1 MLKKEFNRKDVE
13 RARNLIQG
21 KTGDSSEIQI
31 GYKKKQVEYKE
42 GDVWVEKKK
51 TWTIKNGIKQ
61 NITKL
66 QTVRNIV
73 MMPISC
79 PECNSVMRKR
89 LDKKFWKT
97 NSKCFDCVVNEEH
110 TLRIN
115 KEWDSYQKDKITG
128 NVNAFI
134 TDLKQRLVDYINN
147 VDNKHFIT
155 EAGDMETWE
164 GGYDKKYL
172 KESFDKQIAEFEKKW
187 KDNETV
193 DNK

>member
-1 MLKKEFNRKDVE
+1 MRNIVTKKFND
-13 RARNLIQG
+13 
-21 KTGDSSEIQI
+21 KTAIST
-31 GYKKKQVEYKE
+31 GYKKLKETYGE
-42 GDVWVEKKK
+42 GDVWEEKGK

-66 QTVRNIV
+66 QEVRNIA
-73 MMPISC
+73 MMPICC
-79 PECNSVMRKR
+79 PECNNVMRKR

-97 NSKCFDCVVNEEH
+97 DSKCFDCVVNEEH

-115 KEWDSYQKDKITG
+115 KEWDAYQKNKITS
-128 NVNAFI
+128 NVGSFI

-147 VDNKHFIT
+147 IDNKHFIT

-187 KDNETV
+187 KDNETI